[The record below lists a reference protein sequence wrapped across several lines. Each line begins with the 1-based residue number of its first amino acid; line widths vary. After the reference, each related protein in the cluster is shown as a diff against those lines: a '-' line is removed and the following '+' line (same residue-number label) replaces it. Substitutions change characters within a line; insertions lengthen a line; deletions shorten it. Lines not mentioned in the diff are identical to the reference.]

1 MKFAI
6 LSRTRNN
13 IEHKECQRYLIK
25 ENKEINA
32 WQCKL
37 SENGTNV
44 ESIVLLYKV
53 NSPKIGLKS
62 LYTED
67 LRISENP

>member
-1 MKFAI
+1 MKYAI

-13 IEHKECQRYLIK
+13 IEYKECQRYLIK

-44 ESIVLLYKV
+44 ELIVLLYKV
-53 NSPKIGLKS
+53 NTKI
-62 LYTED
+62 
-67 LRISENP
+67 